1 MNTEYYTTV
10 LETGYNFWMHQR
22 TLVHQEDLS
31 ILQIHHLKLPIVFH
45 SEALK
50 FQKLQFK
57 N

>member
-1 MNTEYYTTV
+1 MNTEYYTAV

-50 FQKLQFK
+50 FQKLQSK